1 VNLPVTHNIL
11 VVDDHPINL
20 ELLVSLLEAH
30 GYSVQ
35 TAGDAPSA
43 LESIR
48 ARKPNLI
55 LMDLQL
61 PGLDGYGLT
70 RKLKAVAATADIP
83 IIAVTSYALGGDKQK
98 ALAAGCN
105 EHVAKPIDTRAIPG
119 VVARFLSPPADRSKV
134 SDRSET
140 SA

>member
-1 VNLPVTHNIL
+1 MACSIL

-35 TAGDAPSA
+35 TACDASSA
-43 LESIR
+43 LESIQTR
-48 ARKPNLI
+48 LPDLI

-70 RKLKAVAATADIP
+70 RKLKADTHTAHIP
-83 IIAVTSYALGGDKQK
+83 IVAVTSYAMAGDKQK
-98 ALAAGCN
+98 ALAAGCD
-105 EHVAKPIDTRAIPG
+105 EHVAKPIDTRAFPG
-119 VVARFLSPPADRSKV
+119 LVARFLPLQAGRPEVGGRCDTPA
-134 SDRSET
+134 
-140 SA
+140 

>member
-1 VNLPVTHNIL
+1 MTNNIL

-35 TAGDAPSA
+35 TACDAPSA
-43 LESIR
+43 MECIR
-48 ARKPNLI
+48 ALKPNLI

-83 IIAVTSYALGGDKQK
+83 IIAVTSYALAGDKQK

-119 VVARFLSPPADRSKV
+119 VVARFLAPPADLAEV
-134 SDRSET
+134 SRRPEP

>member
-1 VNLPVTHNIL
+1 VTHDIL

-30 GYSVQ
+30 GYRVR
-35 TAGDAPSA
+35 TACDAPSA

-48 ARKPNLI
+48 VLRPDLI

-83 IIAVTSYALGGDKQK
+83 IIAVTSYAMAGDRQK

-119 VVARFLSPPADRSKV
+119 VVARFLLPPADRSEV
-134 SDRSET
+134 SSRSDSST
-140 SA
+140 